1 MSTTSTEVVLDGDLR
16 ADGTI
21 ALDAYPPLP
30 PGRVRVTVQ
39 PLAKTPPASARLP
52 DPPWLDDC
60 ISAPFDLPH
69 FGEAHLVQSR
79 LGEPRLPEPF
89 GEFSEESS

>member
-1 MSTTSTEVVLDGDLR
+1 MSTTSTGVVLDGDLR

-21 ALDAYPPLP
+21 ALDRSPPLP

-39 PLAKTPPASARLP
+39 ALERTPPVAARLP

-69 FGEAHLVQSR
+69 FGEAQLVR
-79 LGEPRLPEPF
+79 PRPAEPRLPEPF
-89 GEFSEESS
+89 AQSSEE

>member
-1 MSTTSTEVVLDGDLR
+1 MTTAATGVVLDGDLR

-21 ALDAYPPLP
+21 ALDRYPPLP

-39 PLAKTPPASARLP
+39 ALGKSPPAAARLP

-69 FGEAHLVQSR
+69 FGEAQTVR
-79 LGEPRLPEPF
+79 PRPAEPRLPEPF
-89 GEFSEESS
+89 EQLSEE

>member
-1 MSTTSTEVVLDGDLR
+1 MSTTSTGIVLDGDFR

-39 PLAKTPPASARLP
+39 TLARAPRPAARLP

-60 ISAPFDLPH
+60 ISAPFGLPH
-69 FGEAHLVQSR
+69 FGEARLVQPR

-89 GEFSEESS
+89 EEFREET